1 MPWVMLAGSVA
12 LSVYAIVTIW
22 REEELRTP
30 VKVLWSAISLVLI
43 PYIGSILW
51 FGFRIFGMRRDDE

>member
-51 FGFRIFGMRRDDE
+51 FGFRTFGMRRDDE

>member
-51 FGFRIFGMRRDDE
+51 FGFRIFGMHRDDE